1 MAINFYNQAD
11 NLLYEQPNSQ
21 FMGESRFRGTVA
33 PNPQE
38 IEEEKIIE
46 TFGIPNTEVFQSMNN
61 GNNNFNGYNFG
72 NTGFQQAVD
81 ARQNRLNDTSLNKN
95 FLGFPSYRQGV
106 TGADAG
112 EYVGNNMDIP
122 TQETFMGKVQNFLEP
137 QSASQI
143 MTDGYEEPRFQPGI
157 IGTIMGK
164 MDNYRNLP
172 RADQAFISSQMG
184 YTGPTIFG
192 ENNSGLGKDE
202 FGINTRSAFGNY
214 AEYVDKKGKSDMTDE
229 EFADYV
235 AGLKGMPKRMA
246 LTYREKSKLRQD
258 LQKESLAGQMQRD
271 AEAGKAG
278 KSDSQDQSRTGSLG
292 RRPGSGGNVTA
303 QSTGTVA
310 EGRNTDDTGQT
321 YDSGGREGFGYGL
334 KDGGR
339 IGYYFG
345 GLAARGMKR

>member
-1 MAINFYNQAD
+1 
-11 NLLYEQPNSQ
+11 
-21 FMGESRFRGTVA
+21 
-33 PNPQE
+33 
-38 IEEEKIIE
+38 
-46 TFGIPNTEVFQSMNN
+46 
-61 GNNNFNGYNFG
+61 
-72 NTGFQQAVD
+72 
-81 ARQNRLNDTSLNKN
+81 
-95 FLGFPSYRQGV
+95 
-106 TGADAG
+106 
-112 EYVGNNMDIP
+112 
-122 TQETFMGKVQNFLEP
+122 
-137 QSASQI
+137 
-143 MTDGYEEPRFQPGI
+143 
-157 IGTIMGK
+157 MGK

-172 RADQAFISSQMG
+172 RADQAFIAQNMG

-192 ENNSGLGKDE
+192 ENNSGLSKDE

-271 AEAGKAG
+271 AEAGAAG